1 MIVIV
6 SDRWGCAK
14 VAKRLSSLAA
24 AFLALESPK
33 APMHVGGVALLR
45 PVGDG
50 FDHDSVVSLVED
62 RVPLVPR
69 YRQKL
74 RGVAGYLANPIW
86 VDDWAFDIEYH
97 VRRSSLPQPGSEQQL
112 AEFCARVQSR
122 PLDRRRPLWELYLL
136 DGLADGRHAV
146 VTKTHLA
153 MLDGGNAIELAQ
165 VLVGGS
171 PNSGPL
177 PDDLWMPE
185 PEPSNG
191 RLVMDAFIELVRR
204 PTGALAAL
212 SRGLLDSRAAAGH
225 VVAAAGALATTTWA
239 AARPTSSLLDAGIGD
254 RRRFAVARTSLSDYQ
269 AIRAQFAAGIH
280 DVVLATITGALRAW
294 LLSRSAPIRP
304 DTTVRALVPMSL
316 GAGEPPGPIA
326 GRESPLLLDLPVGEP
341 SPLARLS
348 QLSHATRQSAQTVGP
363 SVGAWTLV
371 ALAGLAPPTLH
382 ALGALAAQRLGRRT
396 FDLLVTDAPSPQRPR
411 WVAGA
416 RLEEIFPV
424 MPLPSGQA
432 VAIGVTSYDGGMY
445 YGLHADHDAMT
456 DLDTLATQ
464 IEGNLAELVVLAEA
478 TRPALRGTR

>member
-1 MIVIV
+1 
-6 SDRWGCAK
+6 
-14 VAKRLSSLAA
+14 VAERLSSLAA

-33 APMHVGGVALLR
+33 APMHVGGVAVLR

-50 FDHDSVVSLVED
+50 FDHDSLVSLVED
-62 RVPLVPR
+62 LIALVPR

-74 RGVAGYLANPIW
+74 RGVPGYLANPVW
-86 VDDWAFDIEYH
+86 VDDCAFDIEYH

-122 PLDRRRPLWELYLL
+122 PLDRRRPLWELYLV
-136 DGLADGRHAV
+136 DGLADGRHAL

-153 MLDGGNAIELAQ
+153 MIDGVNSIELAQ
-165 VLVGGS
+165 VLVGDS
-171 PNSGPL
+171 PNSDRL

-191 RLVMDAFIELVRR
+191 RLVMDAFIELIRR
-204 PTGALAAL
+204 PTAALAAL
-212 SRGLLDSRAAAGH
+212 SQGLLDSRAAAGH
-225 VVAAAGALATTTWA
+225 VVAAAGAFATTTWA
-239 AARPTSSLLDAGIGD
+239 AARRTSSPLDAGIGD
-254 RRRFAVARTSLSDYQ
+254 QRRFAVARTSLSDCQ
-269 AIRAQFAAGIH
+269 AIRAQLTAGIH

-294 LLSRSAPIRP
+294 LLSRGAPIRP
-304 DTTVRALVPMSL
+304 DTTVRALVPTSV
-316 GAGEPPGPIA
+316 GAGEARGSVA
-326 GRESPLLLDLPVGEP
+326 ERVSPLLLDLPVGEP
-341 SPLARLS
+341 NPLARLS

-382 ALGALAAQRLGRRT
+382 ALGARAAQRLGRRT
-396 FDLLVTDAPSPQRPR
+396 FDLLVTDVPGPQRPR
-411 WVAGA
+411 CLAGA

-432 VAIGVTSYDGGMY
+432 VAIGVTSYDGGVY

-456 DLDTLATQ
+456 DVDTLATQ
-464 IEGNLAELVVLAEA
+464 IEDSVAELVVLAEA
-478 TRPALRGTR
+478 TRPALHGTR